1 MDKLN
6 ELLTVIVAADKR
18 QIANTEFHLDCGYN
32 LKYKEKLAIY
42 ERVKLWAT
50 QHRLE
55 VDGAFSN
62 RAYTFTFKGLVL
74 RKNKSSVFVYFD

>member
-1 MDKLN
+1 MDNLN
-6 ELLTVIVAADKR
+6 ELLTVIVDADKR
-18 QIANTEFHLDCGYN
+18 QIANTEFHLGCGSN
-32 LKYKEKLAIY
+32 LKYGEKLAIY

-62 RAYTFTFKGLVL
+62 RAYTFTFKGIVL

>member
-6 ELLTVIVAADKR
+6 ELLAVINNADKR
-18 QIANTEFHLDCGYN
+18 QIANTEFHLGCGET
-32 LKYKEKLAIY
+32 LKYGKKVTIYGRIRRWAI
-42 ERVKLWAT
+42 
-50 QHRLE
+50 QNGLE

-62 RAYTFTFKGLVL
+62 RAYTFTFKGIVL